1 MTTLKAEKRDMN
13 VKAKKL
19 RREGFVTGVL
29 FGHDRKESLPLVF
42 TEKDATR
49 LIKESR
55 EGAQV
60 ILELGTEKIS
70 AIVKNID
77 YDPLQKQILALDFQ
91 ELVAGEKIST
101 TVPIRL
107 LNESILQDRIVEQE
121 MEELHYK
128 ADPAHLVDHV
138 DIDFQNFTD
147 ARNILV
153 KDLAIASNPD
163 IELITPAD
171 AIVIHIAEH
180 QAEPEEETAAEEN

>member
-1 MTTLKAEKRDMN
+1 M
-13 VKAKKL
+13 
-19 RREGFVTGVL
+19 
-29 FGHDRKESLPLVF
+29 
-42 TEKDATR
+42 
-49 LIKESR
+49 
-55 EGAQV
+55 
-60 ILELGTEKIS
+60 
-70 AIVKNID
+70 
-77 YDPLQKQILALDFQ
+77 
-91 ELVAGEKIST
+91 AGEKIST

>member
-29 FGHDRKESLPLVF
+29 FGHDRKDRCRWSLPKKTLP
-42 TEKDATR
+42 R

-77 YDPLQKQILALDFQ
+77 YDPLQKQILGPGLPGAGGRRKDFHHC
-91 ELVAGEKIST
+91 S
-101 TVPIRL
+101 
-107 LNESILQDRIVEQE
+107 
-121 MEELHYK
+121 
-128 ADPAHLVDHV
+128 DPAP
-138 DIDFQNFTD
+138 Q
-147 ARNILV
+147 
-153 KDLAIASNPD
+153 
-163 IELITPAD
+163 
-171 AIVIHIAEH
+171 
-180 QAEPEEETAAEEN
+180 